1 MEDTRSTLSS
11 LCPVWQKIMLFERI
25 AIVGLGLIGGS
36 LARALRRASLCGAI
50 TGYGRREAALQQA
63 VEQGVIDHYSLDVR
77 DAVDG
82 ADAVVLATPLST
94 TERLMRAMSEGLKPG
109 CIVTD
114 VGSAKGVVVAA
125 ARNLLSDRLS
135 LFVPAHPIAGTEQSG
150 VEASFA
156 ELFDDH
162 VVIITPLAETERGAV
177 ETIARM
183 WRGVGARVVELDV
196 ERHDEVLAATSH
208 LPHVLVYTLIDCL
221 ARMQDKEE
229 IFAYAAGGFA
239 DFTRVASSSPEMWR
253 DICLA
258 NSSALLAVLDRFESH
273 LDSARQA
280 IAAGEGD
287 KLTQIFSRAKQARDE
302 YTRTRGR

>member
-1 MEDTRSTLSS
+1 
-11 LCPVWQKIMLFERI
+11 MLFDRV
-25 AIVGLGLIGGS
+25 AIIGLGLIGGS
-36 LARALRRASLCGAI
+36 LARALRRASLCASI

-63 VEQGVIDHYSLDVR
+63 VEHGVIDHYSLEVPE
-77 DAVDG
+77 AVDG

-94 TERLMRAMSEGLKPG
+94 TENLMRAMNEGLKPD

-125 ARNLLSDRLS
+125 ARNALADRLP

-156 ELFDDH
+156 ELFEDH
-162 VVIITPLAETERGAV
+162 VVIITPLAETDRDAREKIAV
-177 ETIARM
+177 M
-183 WRGVGARVVELDV
+183 WRGTGARVVELDV
-196 ERHDEVLAATSH
+196 EHHDEVLAATSH

-221 ARMQDKEE
+221 ARMQDKQE
-229 IFAYAAGGFA
+229 IFDYAAGGFA

-258 NSSALLAVLDRFESH
+258 NSTSLLAVLDRFEQH
-273 LDSARQA
+273 LDRARQA
-280 IAAGEGD
+280 IASGEGE
-287 KLTQIFSRAKQARDE
+287 KLTEIFSRARQARDE
-302 YTRTRGR
+302 FARSRGR